1 MKKILYFVVVLA
13 VMVLT
18 ACGIEKAEA
27 ALSHCTRSASGDND
41 LMNKIGNTGKKQIEV
56 SSDNTFGIISWKND
70 VDNIL
75 GVLSNISYKNVEKEI
90 SDSSSVYNI
99 KVIDGDYCVWSAIF
113 AYDEKSDSH
122 IYVES
127 GEYLFNYE
135 MTNSD
140 ADKLYNQ
147 LNNCLEK
154 QYE

>member
-27 ALSHCTRSASGDND
+27 ALSHCTRSASGDNN

-99 KVIDGDYCVWSAIF
+99 KV
-113 AYDEKSDSH
+113 
-122 IYVES
+122 
-127 GEYLFNYE
+127 
-135 MTNSD
+135 
-140 ADKLYNQ
+140 
-147 LNNCLEK
+147 
-154 QYE
+154 